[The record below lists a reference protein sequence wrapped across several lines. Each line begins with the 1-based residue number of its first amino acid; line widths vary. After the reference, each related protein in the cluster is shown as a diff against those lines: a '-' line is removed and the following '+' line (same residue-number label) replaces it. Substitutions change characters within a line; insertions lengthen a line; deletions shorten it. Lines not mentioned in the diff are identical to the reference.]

1 MSGDRLLLDTNAIIQ
16 LLTGNPAMSDIA
28 ASAGFLATSVICQLE
43 FLSYPPL
50 DDVSRRAFLRFL
62 SRIRVFGVHPSDSD
76 LIRETVA
83 LRVESRLKLPDAI
96 IAATAL
102 VNDCIL
108 VSADAHFRKLVRV
121 PLQTYPL

>member
-1 MSGDRLLLDTNAIIQ
+1 MSGDRLLLDT
-16 LLTGNPAMSDIA
+16 
-28 ASAGFLATSVICQLE
+28 
-43 FLSYPPL
+43 
-50 DDVSRRAFLRFL
+50 
-62 SRIRVFGVHPSDSD
+62 
-76 LIRETVA
+76 
-83 LRVESRLKLPDAI
+83 DAI